1 MPLLSWFHRNFST
14 CPYLPFCYYLQH
26 PWANKEV
33 FVEDLQT
40 IFTPPTMLKALLL
53 LISGMDYTNT
63 SSPNKNICK
72 SIDAQTKLGWHQ
84 FCLGRISIKWR
95 STYESLYDPK
105 NHLKPLTWV
114 SHLVLAIWSLTQKIW
129 KCWNRIV
136 HDIKLTSQMSQHM
149 SQSHAKVTYMYQN
162 FLNDPFQIP
171 QHLRYLFDRPLS
183 LLLGMSED
191 ATKCWIVTVNEAIR
205 TKSLIHHANAYSRK
219 FMARFL
225 GKENTPPPSQ
235 SHKPTKDR
243 IQIQYQSDQTKH

>member
-1 MPLLSWFHRNFST
+1 MIPSKLFNMSLL
-14 CPYLPFCYYLQH
+14 
-26 PWANKEV
+26 
-33 FVEDLQT
+33 
-40 IFTPPTMLKALLL
+40 ALLL
-53 LISGMDYTNT
+53 LPPTPMSKQGGICGRPSD
-63 SSPNKNICK
+63 NIHPSYHVK
-72 SIDAQTKLGWHQ
+72 GITITDFGNGLKLGWHQ

-114 SHLVLAIWSLTQKIW
+114 SHLVLAIWTLTQKIW